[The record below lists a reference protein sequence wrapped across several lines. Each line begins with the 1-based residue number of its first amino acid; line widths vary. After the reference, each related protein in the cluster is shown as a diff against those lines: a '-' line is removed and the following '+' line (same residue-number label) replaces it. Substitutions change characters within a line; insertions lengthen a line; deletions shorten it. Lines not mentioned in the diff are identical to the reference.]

1 MTPAATPGITT
12 LSALGWSPLIPLW
25 AMGLLLATLLILTAA
40 AALRRQPGWM
50 LRPLPGL
57 ILLAL
62 LGNPHVVQEQR
73 VSLPDVAFVVSD
85 SSGSMA
91 YGDRITQRDE
101 STAALS
107 DMMRS
112 QPGLD
117 VRTLRV
123 SNAPDHRGTRLLGA
137 LEQAAADVPPQRRA
151 GAILLTDGQIHDET
165 PDGLAQRFGA
175 PIHALLVGTPDES
188 DRRLTVVS
196 APAFGLVDRTVTVS
210 VRLEDP
216 ALPAGATVPLTIRQ
230 DDSSTSTLEIPA
242 GPAISVPVRI
252 RHGGAVVTDLSVPV
266 RAGEI
271 SPYNNRQ
278 AVSIAGVRDRLRVL
292 LISGEPTVGER
303 AWRTLLKSDPNV
315 DLVHFTILRPP
326 LKDDGTPLNE
336 LALIAFPV
344 QELFEERLKDFDLV
358 IFDRYSRRALVPSAF
373 FRLLATYVRNGGALL
388 LAVGPE
394 FSEASSLYDSPLAE
408 ILPVS
413 PTGRVVPG
421 AFAPVLSPAG
431 QRHPVTAPLP
441 GWNGPDRPPHWGP
454 WLRYIET
461 SVRQGSVLM
470 QTPDG
475 APLLVVDR
483 VGQGRVGLVL
493 SDTIWLWARGW
504 QGGGPQTDLIRR
516 TAHWLMREPDL
527 EEEALTLRSDGIRL
541 SVERRTLSAQPLP
554 PLTLTLPDGQDVP
567 LPLTAIGPGRTGA
580 ETPAAVPGVYR
591 ISDGT
596 RSAVAAVA
604 PPDPLEDQ
612 ALTATDRLL
621 IPAANASGGAVRW
634 LKDGLPTLRR
644 TAADSKRHA
653 AGDGSWIGLRRN
665 GETVASGVRQTPL
678 LPLLPGL
685 FLCLGSLFLLW
696 WREGR

>member
-1 MTPAATPGITT
+1 MTPSVSPGITT
-12 LSALGWSPLIPLW
+12 LSAIGWTPLIPLW
-25 AMGLLLATLLILTAA
+25 ALGLLLAALLVLTAA
-40 AALRRQPGWM
+40 AALRRQPGWV

-85 SSGSMA
+85 TSDSMSYGSRIA
-91 YGDRITQRDE
+91 DREQ
-101 STAALS
+101 AAAAVT
-107 DMMRS
+107 DMMRA
-112 QPGLD
+112 QPGLE

-123 SNAPDHRGTRLLGA
+123 SNAPDHRGSRLLTA

-151 GAILLTDGQIHDET
+151 AAVLLTDGQIHDDAPEAIARRFAA
-165 PDGLAQRFGA
+165 PVHSLLA
-175 PIHALLVGTPDES
+175 GTPGES
-188 DRRLTVVS
+188 DRRLIVVS

-216 ALPAGATVPLTIRQ
+216 TLTPGSTVPMTLRQ
-230 DDSSTSTLEIPA
+230 DDGSTSTLDIPA
-242 GPAISVPVRI
+242 GPPVSVPVRI

-266 RAGEI
+266 RPGEI

-373 FRLLATYVRNGGALL
+373 FKLLAAYVRNGGALL

-408 ILPVS
+408 ILPVT
-413 PTGRVVPG
+413 PTGRAVPG
-421 AFAPVLSPAG
+421 AFLPTLSPTG
-431 QRHPVTAPLP
+431 QRHPVTAALP
-441 GWNGPDRPPHWGP
+441 GWSGPDRPPQWGP
-454 WLRYIET
+454 WLRYVDT
-461 SVRQGSVLM
+461 TVRQGSTLM

-504 QGGGPQTDLIRR
+504 QSGGPQTDLIRR

-527 EEEALTLRSDGIRL
+527 EEEALTLRSDGARLTAERRSL
-541 SVERRTLSAQPLP
+541 SVTP
-554 PLTLTLPDGQDVP
+554 PAELTLTLPDGQDVA
-567 LPLTAIGPGRTGA
+567 LPLTVTGPGRTGA
-580 ETPAAVPGVYR
+580 EAAAPVPGVYR
-591 ISDGT
+591 VSDGA

-604 PPDPLEDQ
+604 PPDALEDQ
-612 ALTATDRLL
+612 ALTATDHLL
-621 IPAANASGGAVRW
+621 IPVATASGGAVRW
-634 LKDGLPTLRR
+634 LKDGLPALRR
-644 TAADSKRHA
+644 TAADSSRHA

-678 LPLLPGL
+678 LPLVPGL
-685 FLCLGSLFLLW
+685 ILCVGSLFLLW